1 MDATPKSSGMAF
13 EETLDMRRLQQG
25 KCVPI
30 ATVSSRM
37 LAVTEEM
44 RTVMDFAR
52 NVLEGDGLGPDACD
66 FMFGNPQETPLRG
79 FVDALI
85 RHVEPQDVHWFGYK
99 KYDALARETVARS
112 LSEARSRNYKP
123 DDIAITAGGFG
134 AIAAALL
141 AVLEVGEEVIYPRP
155 GWFAYGAQIRGAAG
169 TPVAVD
175 LAPGTYDLDLE
186 RIEAAIT
193 PRTRVVVVNTPH
205 NPTGRIF
212 PRAQLDALADKLAAA
227 SERFGKVIYLLADE
241 PYARLV
247 FDGHAH
253 ISPAESYPHTLI
265 AYSFGKTLLA
275 PGERLGWLAL
285 GADMPEADRILLREA
300 VDIAQVSHGWA
311 FAGRT
316 LQRALPDLE
325 KLSID
330 VAALAR
336 RRDRMVEGLR
346 AAGYDLPVP
355 EGTFYLIPRSPIP
368 DDVAFAARLAT
379 DGVWVLPGSV
389 AQLPGRLRISLT
401 ANDGMVERS
410 LPVFARAIRE
420 VAA

>member
-1 MDATPKSSGMAF
+1 M
-13 EETLDMRRLQQG
+13 
-25 KCVPI
+25 PI

-44 RTVMDFAR
+44 RTVMEFAR
-52 NVLEGDGLGPDACD
+52 KVLEGDGLGPDACD
-66 FMFGNPQETPLRG
+66 FMFGNPQEPALPG
-79 FVDALI
+79 LVEALI
-85 RHVEPQDVHWFGYK
+85 HHAEPRDVHWFGYK
-99 KYDALARETVARS
+99 KYDPAAREAVARD
-112 LSEARSRNYKP
+112 LSKSRGRPYSP
-123 DDIAITAGGFG
+123 VDIAITAGGFG
-134 AIAAALL
+134 AISAALL
-141 AVLEVGEEVIYPRP
+141 AVLEVGDEVIYPHP
-155 GWFAYGAQIRGAAG
+155 GWFAYGAVIRGAAG
-169 TPVAVD
+169 TPVGVS
-175 LAPGTYDLDLE
+175 LVPETFDLDLDA
-186 RIEAAIT
+186 IAAAIG

-212 PRAQLDALADKLAAA
+212 PRTQLDALAAILTSA
-227 SERFGKVIYLLADE
+227 SEKYGKIIYLLADE

-247 FDGHAH
+247 FDGNAH

-265 AYSFGKTLLA
+265 AYSYGKTLLA

-285 GADMPEADRILLREA
+285 GADMPDADRVQLREA
-300 VDIAQVSHGWA
+300 IDMAQVSHGWA

-330 VAALAR
+330 VKALAR

-355 EGTFYLIPRSPIP
+355 QGTFYLIPRSPIP
-368 DDVAFAARLAT
+368 DDLAFAARLAT
-379 DGVWVLPGSV
+379 GDVWVLPGSV
-389 AQLPGRLRISLT
+389 AELPGRLRISLT
-401 ANDGMVERS
+401 ATDEMVERS
-410 LPVFARAIRE
+410 LPIFAQAIRA